1 MGSVKLKFHILWFL
15 EIILKFFWW
24 LRVLCFFPPLFFISG
39 SPAKDFSGFVLLFSS
54 LFISSAWALL
64 CDKFLQLYF
73 LFLSPLH
80 SILSVFSSPSFLFYS
95 HLTFIFFIL
104 FHFRKICNTFL
115 YFSQDT
121 NNNFFSKIKEVS
133 DHEFERSKRW
143 GPWDKLEE
151 ERWERNNYNLI
162 KIFFRL
168 VYPFNWICYI
178 LFILH

>member
-1 MGSVKLKFHILWFL
+1 MTSCSLLFSSPVLYFWQPCKG
-15 EIILKFFWW
+15 FFWICS
-24 LRVLCFFPPLFFISG
+24 LVLFPFYLISLGSTLWQVSSTLFFISFP
-39 SPAKDFSGFVLLFSS
+39 SPFY
-54 LFISSAWALL
+54 FI
-64 CDKFLQLYF
+64 CF
-73 LFLSPLH
+73 LFAIIF
-80 SILSVFSSPSFLFYS
+80 ILFPPHIYFFLFY
-95 HLTFIFFIL
+95 FIL
-104 FHFRKICNTFL
+104 EKICSTFL

>member
-1 MGSVKLKFHILWFL
+1 MFSAFFL
-15 EIILKFFWW
+15 PCSLFLAALQRIFLDLFSCSLPFLSHQPGLYFVTSFFNFIFY
-24 LRVLCFFPPLFFISG
+24 FFPLSILFYLFSLRHHFYFIST
-39 SPAKDFSGFVLLFSS
+39 SHLF
-54 LFISSAWALL
+54 
-64 CDKFLQLYF
+64 
-73 LFLSPLH
+73 
-80 SILSVFSSPSFLFYS
+80 FLFY
-95 HLTFIFFIL
+95 LIL
-104 FHFRKICNTFL
+104 EKICSTFL